1 MSHSVLLVPVP
12 QLEPFVAARTAHYD
26 REYLSADPA
35 FVHAHVTA
43 LGPFLPPGRFTASA
57 LDAISGICRGSQPFV
72 FELSRIATFP
82 NGIIHLVP
90 EPEDPFR
97 ELTALLWAAFPDCP
111 PYAGAFSDVR
121 PHLTLDARS
130 DSVSEHSTRGLLAD
144 LVPATCAAE
153 RLDLVWYEPGNCHV
167 IRSWP
172 LGEAQHAPTAS
183 RRLAQR
189 PTAVTPS
196 T

>member
-1 MSHSVLLVPVP
+1 MSHSVLLVPVA
-12 QLEPFVAARTAHYD
+12 QLEPFVGARTAHYD
-26 REYLSADPA
+26 RDYLSADPA

-43 LGPFLPPGRFTASA
+43 LGPFLPPDRLTAAA
-57 LDAISGICRGSQPFV
+57 LDAVSEICRGMQPFA

-97 ELTALLWAAFPDCP
+97 ELTARLWAAFPDCP
-111 PYAGAFSDVR
+111 PYAGEFPDVR

-130 DSVSEHSTRGLLAD
+130 DTVSERSTRCLLGD

-153 RLDLVWYEPGNCHV
+153 RLDLAWYERGNCHV
-167 IRSWP
+167 ITSWP
-172 LGEAQHAPTAS
+172 LGEPQGAPTPRGS
-183 RRLAQR
+183 LAQR
-189 PTAVTPS
+189 PAAVTPS